1 MYICTLHVHILSHTC
16 TFVHYMYNM
25 YIFSHTQIHVHVH
38 VHVHVSVSVS
48 VSVVLYIHVIH
59 IDIIKVFTTLFR
71 KDQQF
76 KCLVVYLHN
85 FHIIIL
91 PIASLLSYNII
102 IYLPYDIKL

>member
-48 VSVVLYIHVIH
+48 VVLYIHVIH

-71 KDQQF
+71 KDQPF

>member
-25 YIFSHTQIHVHVH
+25 YIFSHTQIHVHV
-38 VHVHVSVSVS
+38 SVS

-59 IDIIKVFTTLFR
+59 IDIIKMFTTLFR